1 MLVQPRLY
9 SELQVPDRIIPLYD
23 YSCQACEHVF
33 EALILKNEKPEC
45 PECGSSDLE
54 RLLSRPAIQSEST
67 HDLAM
72 RAAKR
77 RDQKKGVE
85 RMWTQRQYELNHDD

>member
-1 MLVQPRLY
+1 M
-9 SELQVPDRIIPLYD
+9 
-23 YSCQACEHVF
+23 F

-45 PECGSSDLE
+45 PECGSTDLE
-54 RLLSRPAIQSEST
+54 RLPSLPAIQSEST

-77 RDQKKGVE
+77 RDQKKGEE